1 MLKTYAPSGVI
12 MTPRNLRCWDG
23 AIFIRSGGYAK
34 GVFKFRMDIPEEYP
48 DCRPNVFF
56 ET

>member
-12 MTPRNLRCWDG
+12 MTPRDLRCWDG

-48 DCRPNVFF
+48 DARPNVFF